1 MARNRVTVILEDSTI
16 ATVAERATEHHSGD
30 FNAALEEMI
39 EIARLYLEEPAKPKP
54 AAKKTA
60 TKSRK

>member
-1 MARNRVTVILEDSTI
+1 MGRNQLNAQIEDKHI

-39 EIARLYLEEPAKPKP
+39 EIARLYLEEPAAKKP
-54 AAKKTA
+54 AAKPA
-60 TKSRK
+60 AKSRK